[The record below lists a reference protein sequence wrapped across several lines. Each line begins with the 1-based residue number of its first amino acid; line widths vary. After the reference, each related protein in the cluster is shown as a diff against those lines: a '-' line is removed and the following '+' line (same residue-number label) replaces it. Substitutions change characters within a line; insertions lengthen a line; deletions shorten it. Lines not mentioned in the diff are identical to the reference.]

1 MWTSL
6 YSESVA
12 TAKNLRALDFAQ
24 EKIKNIAPYIHFP
37 NPKSSIE
44 GEMTRGLEQK
54 TRIGTFY
61 PYERESVAFY
71 LNHLRVPSSR
81 YVRLVRRFH
90 DEWKSD
96 GQCAPIVLQVS
107 LPAAFYQSASGFTR
121 WPLPALFSCRWFMP
135 ARVRHA
141 RHDAFLF
148 PFRDAAQTRLS
159 FRWFAPPKWF
169 NIRETSPRRGAA
181 PSSSKL
187 YYSSLLLLPMK
198 ERRSMEGDLF
208 HFFFFLLPF
217 LVSIL
222 LCPNIELLIPNIE
235 QRYARKRKTE
245 IAITAC
251 LIFDES

>member
-44 GEMTRGLEQK
+44 GEMTCGLEQK

-61 PYERESVAFY
+61 LYERESVAFY

-121 WPLPALFSCRWFMP
+121 WPLPALFSCRWFAKRRRAEEP
-135 ARVRHA
+135 LRR
-141 RHDAFLF
+141 RPNYIIP
-148 PFRDAAQTRLS
+148 PFFFSQWKRRRDPWKGISFIFFLS
-159 FRWFAPPKWF
+159 FAFSCF
-169 NIRETSPRRGAA
+169 H
-181 PSSSKL
+181 
-187 YYSSLLLLPMK
+187 SSL
-198 ERRSMEGDLF
+198 S
-208 HFFFFLLPF
+208 
-217 LVSIL
+217 
-222 LCPNIELLIPNIE
+222 LLIPNIE
-235 QRYARKRKTE
+235 QRYPRKRKTE

>member
-1 MWTSL
+1 MNLYLSL
-6 YSESVA
+6 LPFNRSQKSRIYRIDDYTYYNPSWHIYHRCGHLYIASDA

-121 WPLPALFSCRWFMP
+121 WPLPALFSCR
-135 ARVRHA
+135 
-141 RHDAFLF
+141 
-148 PFRDAAQTRLS
+148 
-159 FRWFAPPKWF
+159 
-169 NIRETSPRRGAA
+169 
-181 PSSSKL
+181 
-187 YYSSLLLLPMK
+187 
-198 ERRSMEGDLF
+198 
-208 HFFFFLLPF
+208 
-217 LVSIL
+217 
-222 LCPNIELLIPNIE
+222 
-235 QRYARKRKTE
+235 
-245 IAITAC
+245 
-251 LIFDES
+251 

>member
-6 YSESVA
+6 YSERCHCQKPTCLGFRSR
-12 TAKNLRALDFAQ
+12 KNKEYSTVYPFSKS
-24 EKIKNIAPYIHFP
+24 KILHW
-37 NPKSSIE
+37 

-71 LNHLRVPSSR
+71 SNHLRVPSSR

-181 PSSSKL
+181 PSKV

-198 ERRSMEGDLF
+198 KEKRSVEGDLF

-235 QRYARKRKTE
+235 QRYPRKRKTE